1 MPRSMTE
8 AKRTWCDSTVRQME
22 LAGYEP
28 TEVLLTAMD
37 SYVKGDTTFHQLCVV
52 MRDEGE

>member
-8 AKRTWCDSTVRQME
+8 ARKTWCDSTVRQME

-28 TEVLLTAMD
+28 TEVLLTALQH
-37 SYVKGDTTFHQLCVV
+37 YVKGELSFHQLCTV

>member
-8 AKRTWCDSTVRQME
+8 ARKKWVESTVRQME

-28 TEVLLTAMD
+28 TGVLNTAFD
-37 SYVKGDTTFHQLCVV
+37 LYVKGLITFHQLCVV

>member
-8 AKRTWCDSTVRQME
+8 ARREWCLSTVRQME

-28 TEVLLTAMD
+28 TEVLLTAFEL
-37 SYVKGDTTFHQLCVV
+37 YTKGDITFHQLCTV

>member
-8 AKRTWCDSTVRQME
+8 AKRTWVESTVRQME

-28 TEVLLTAMD
+28 TEVLTKAFTR
-37 SYVKGDTTFHQLCVV
+37 YIQGEITFVGLCAI

>member
-1 MPRSMTE
+1 MTE
-8 AKRTWCDSTVRQME
+8 ARKKWVESTVRQME

-28 TEVLLTAMD
+28 TGVLNTAFD
-37 SYVKGDTTFHQLCVV
+37 LYVKGLITFHQLCVV

>member
-8 AKRTWCDSTVRQME
+8 ARREWVNSTVRQME

-28 TEVLLTAMD
+28 TEILT
-37 SYVKGDTTFHQLCVV
+37 SYFHKYIVGDITFYDLCAI
-52 MRDEGE
+52 MRDEAE

>member
-8 AKRTWCDSTVRQME
+8 ARREWCESTRRQME

-28 TEVLLTAMD
+28 TEVLTEAFTRYIQGELTF
-37 SYVKGDTTFHQLCVV
+37 VGLCAI

>member
-1 MPRSMTE
+1 
-8 AKRTWCDSTVRQME
+8 ME

-28 TEVLLTAMD
+28 TEVLTKAFTR
-37 SYVKGDTTFHQLCVV
+37 YIQGEITFVGLCAI